1 MDLDTLILAAS
12 DAELDEAL
20 VSLFWIGSALVI
32 SPLVVRASRGLVPD
46 VVVLL
51 VLGALI
57 GPSLLGLAT
66 VGSGVELIRE
76 LGLGLLFLLAG
87 TEIDPA
93 TLRARQGRQAMLTWL
108 LCLGLALLVA
118 WWIIPEAT
126 FSSAAVLA
134 IAVTSTA
141 LGALLPILKDRGQL
155 DTPLGTAVMT
165 HGAVAEL
172 LPVFAMVLLLSSR
185 STWASAGVLLA
196 FFGIALL
203 VAVVPHRLVMRV
215 PGIRAALVEGAHT
228 TAQTG
233 MRVVFWLLLTLMAAA
248 SVFELDVVLGAF
260 AAGFILRALRPATFH
275 SFEERLE
282 ATAYGF
288 FIPVFFVTS
297 GMNVDVV
304 TVAQEPVL
312 LLTFVLMILVLRGGV
327 VWLRERVTPT
337 GSGLTDPGDRR
348 RLALYAA
355 TGLPIIVA
363 VTELGVSRELMPED
377 IATVLVAA
385 GALTLLLFPFLARP
399 RSEGVPEEPA
409 ADSDPREA

>member
-1 MDLDTLILAAS
+1 MDLAPVILPTVS
-12 DAELDEAL
+12 AELDTAL
-20 VSLFWIGSALVI
+20 VSLFWIACALVV
-32 SPLVVRASRGLVPD
+32 SPVVVRATRGLVPD

-51 VLGALI
+51 VLGCLI
-57 GPSLLGLAT
+57 GPSVLAVAE
-66 VGSGVELIRE
+66 VGAGVELVRE

-93 TLRARQGRQAMLTWL
+93 TLRARQGKQAVLTWL
-108 LCLGLALLVA
+108 LCLGLALAVA
-118 WWIIPEAT
+118 WAFIPDAT

-155 DTPLGTAVMT
+155 ESPLGTAVMT
-165 HGAVAEL
+165 HGAVGEL
-172 LPVFAMVLLLSSR
+172 MPVLAMALLLSTR

-196 FFGIALL
+196 FFALA
-203 VAVVPHRLVMRV
+203 VAVAVLPHRLVMRV
-215 PGIRAALVEGAHT
+215 PGIRAALVEGVDT
-228 TAQTG
+228 TAQTA
-233 MRVVFWLLLTLMAAA
+233 MRVTFWLLLTLMAAA

-260 AAGFILRALRPATFH
+260 AAGFIIRAVRPEGFH
-275 SFEERLE
+275 SYEERLE
-282 ATAYGF
+282 AVAYGF

-304 TVAQEPVL
+304 SVAEQPTL
-312 LLTFVLMILVLRGGV
+312 LLTFIVMILVLRGGV
-327 VWLRERVTPT
+327 VWLRERFTRT
-337 GSGLTDPGDRR
+337 GSGLTGGGDRR

-385 GALTLLLFPFLARP
+385 GALTVLVFPFLARP
-399 RSEGVPEEPA
+399 A
-409 ADSDPREA
+409 APDSDG